1 MPEGP
6 QVATEA
12 PGLWYNPT
20 DQDRIQQ
27 KPPLPCSA
35 GAIICLC
42 QLGNSSPVLPWLHR
56 LGLFRGSPT
65 GALLWEAGVHPALG
79 PPSGTVTIGAVFPL
93 RLQAFPLNRL
103 DAFGKTE
110 GVIEDMTKGVLMLLQ
125 HLFNQPMAT
134 RKFVFPPPLIFPVIP
149 ATWEFYKRFDSFFI

>member
-1 MPEGP
+1 MQQRLRGYGIIPLIRIGFNKSP
-6 QVATEA
+6 PCPAA
-12 PGLWYNPT
+12 PRPSSVCVSWGT
-20 DQDRIQQ
+20 
-27 KPPLPCSA
+27 PLR
-35 GAIICLC
+35 
-42 QLGNSSPVLPWLHR
+42 SSPWLHR

-125 HLFNQPMAT
+125 HLFNQLMAT
-134 RKFVFPPPLIFPVIP
+134 RKFVFPPPLIFPVFP
-149 ATWEFYKRFDSFFI
+149 AR